1 MLQLENAPLY
11 ERVQGQLGRQIEEE
25 YSHGDR
31 FPAERDLMAKMG
43 VSQPTIRRALQELV
57 QAGKLRRHVGRGT
70 FVQKFGRS
78 LTTGIVVPLYPSP
91 QIAQELNGY
100 AKAAERFDCGLR
112 VHYLHEGE
120 SVEAVMSRVSASPEL
135 ERFVLHGLSP
145 EQAGT
150 LYEELDKRGFH
161 TLSTIPFENGYPGNY
176 LFLDPKA
183 TVRLCLEHL
192 TGLGHRHIAV
202 LANEP
207 DELGETRTRTGLLR
221 EEALRQN
228 VKLGWVNCRTPNWSN
243 SFASALDH
251 MPEVMALR
259 PRPTAVVPISG
270 VGAWAALRYAATHG
284 LRVPDDFS
292 VVAFD
297 DLPCNDLVYPGLTT
311 IKKDYARA
319 AERALEILWSD
330 ATTTI
335 RETILP
341 TIDIRE
347 STARP
352 PTRTQKPCP
361 PKK

>member
-31 FPAERDLMAKMG
+31 FPAERELMAQMG

-70 FVQKFGRS
+70 FVQKYGRS
-78 LTTGIVVPLYPSP
+78 LTTGIVVPLHPSP
-91 QIAQELNGY
+91 LIAQDLNGY
-100 AKAAERFDCGLR
+100 AKAAQRFGCGLR

-120 SVEAVMSRVSASPEL
+120 SVQAVMARVSASPEL
-135 ERFVLHGLSP
+135 ERFVLQVLSP
-145 EQAGT
+145 EQAWA
-150 LYEELDKRGFH
+150 LYEGLDERGFH
-161 TLSTIPFENGYPGNY
+161 TLSTIPSEKGYPGNH
-176 LFLDPKA
+176 LFVDPKA
-183 TVRLCLEHL
+183 MVRLCLDHL

-207 DELGETRTRTGLLR
+207 EELGTIRTRTGLLR

-243 SFASALDH
+243 SFDSALDH

-311 IKKDYARA
+311 IKTDYALA

-330 ATTTI
+330 GTTAI
-335 RETILP
+335 RETIQP

-347 STARP
+347 STAP
-352 PTRTQKPCP
+352 PTSRRRKPLP
-361 PKK
+361 